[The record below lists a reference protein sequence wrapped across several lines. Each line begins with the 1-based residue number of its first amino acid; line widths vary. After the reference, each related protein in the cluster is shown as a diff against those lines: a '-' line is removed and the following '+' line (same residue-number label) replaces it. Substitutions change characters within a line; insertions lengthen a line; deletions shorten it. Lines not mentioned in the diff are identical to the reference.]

1 MWSGSRVRLGAAAS
15 TAALLVIGMAT
26 PTVAAPSAIDPDKL
40 QYQFT
45 LRAAPVES
53 FTYFF
58 RELVQA
64 AGFSRVQLT
73 HQRGDVSG
81 VARALGAAAW
91 PITDEE
97 PCLLG
102 CEPPCP
108 ESTVVNPTVART
120 SFPPECNSRVP
131 GTAASGLPPE
141 LAGLLSEGV
150 APEIEATTPDDT
162 TATGS
167 ARIGDLDHQRNS
179 FDGAGSLSTARLD
192 RYTGKLVASA
202 RTFVSELHLPG
213 GDLASITSSLE
224 VTARPDEL
232 PRVSYLLSLVGAGGG
247 GNRSGLDQANFTISG
262 NKIPITDFVQAF
274 NDSLSNADAQL
285 GILAGLGVRVL
296 APTANF
302 TDVGSRFRV
311 SAPVLMVG
319 VEPSVNLPTPTRDGG
334 VRIGAVTFE
343 GSYGAPDPRLR

>member
-15 TAALLVIGMAT
+15 TAAVLALGAAT
-26 PTVAAPSAIDPDKL
+26 PAAATPRAVDPEQI

-53 FTYFF
+53 YTYFF

-64 AGFSRVQLT
+64 AGFSRVQLA
-73 HQRGDVSG
+73 HERGDVSG
-81 VARALGAAAW
+81 VARALGAAVW

-120 SFPPECNSRVP
+120 SAPPECNNRVP

-141 LAGLLSEGV
+141 LAALLSEGV
-150 APEIEATTPDDT
+150 APEIVATTPDDT

-167 ARIGDLDHQRNS
+167 ARIGDLDHKRNS
-179 FDGAGSLSTARLD
+179 FDGAGSLSTARVD

-202 RTFVSELHLPG
+202 QTFVTELRLPD
-213 GDLASITSSLE
+213 GDLASITSRLE

-232 PRVSYLLSLVGAGGG
+232 PQVSYLLSLVGAAGG

-262 NKIPITDFVQAF
+262 NKIPITDFVQGF
-274 NDSLSNADAQL
+274 NDSVANVGAQL
-285 GILAGLGVRVL
+285 RILAGLGVRVL
-296 APTANF
+296 SPTADF
-302 TDVGSRFRV
+302 TEVGTRFRV

-319 VEPSVNLPTPTRDGG
+319 VEPSVNLPAPTRDGG
-334 VRIGAVTFE
+334 VRIGAATFE
-343 GSYGAPDPRLR
+343 GSYGAPDPPLR